1 MRRTI
6 QYIISFIF
14 ILIVTCSGLLCSAAV
29 ITDTLDADQ
38 KGIILSNA
46 TGSGFYDFR
55 LQNTNWAIGTYTD
68 YFSKAEYIARGNSN
82 SINSIS
88 STSLTLNLPFF
99 LSGFDSLTVEFFL
112 LSNYSTNYSPFG
124 TPTVSRVLGS
134 AASSLSVTNIGSVN
148 LRNVQTPSN
157 TGSNVT
163 TSYFGY
169 LYQVT
174 ITDPIDYLRIQFSS
188 DETGS
193 NAKQFLYGFA
203 GVYVNGTSEALAN
216 IEVQVSQIGTKVDTL
231 TSAIQSAASNI
242 GAIVT
247 GQGNLLTAVED
258 IKDYAESIDDKQDI
272 IIYAT
277 QNDQLIIQEYNE
289 RLTEIKNEFNEYNS
303 ILEQYYNAPDVNNVT
318 NIIDGGMP
326 SEYNPA
332 VVAPVLSA
340 IFDNSIVTIILV
352 AVLALVLMSYVLFGK
367 KG

>member
-1 MRRTI
+1 MKKI
-6 QYIISFIF
+6 CQFIISFILMSSLMLGG
-14 ILIVTCSGLLCSAAV
+14 ILCSAAV
-29 ITDTLDADQ
+29 ITDSLDADQ

-46 TGSGFYDFR
+46 TGTGFYDFR
-55 LQNTNWAIGTYTD
+55 PQNTNWAISTYTD
-68 YFSKAEYIARGNSN
+68 YFSKADYIARGNSN

-88 STSLTLNLPFF
+88 STSLTLNLPFY

-112 LSNYSTNYSPFG
+112 LSNYSTNYSPFS
-124 TPTVSRVLGS
+124 TLTVSRVLGS

-148 LRNVQTPSN
+148 LRDVKTPSN
-157 TGSNVT
+157 TGSSVT
-163 TSYFGY
+163 ASYFGY

-174 ITDPIDYLRIQFSS
+174 ITDPIDFLRIQFTS
-188 DETGS
+188 DYTGS
-193 NAKQFLYGFA
+193 DAKQFLYGFA

-231 TSAIQSAASNI
+231 TSAIQNAASNI

-289 RLTEIKNEFNEYNS
+289 RLTEIKNEFNQYNS
-303 ILEQYYNAPDVNNVT
+303 ILEQYYNPPDVNNVT
-318 NIIDGGMP
+318 NIIDGGIP
-326 SEYNPA
+326 DEFNPGELLSPLQSIMGSSIISTLLIA
-332 VVAPVLSA
+332 VATCVL
-340 IFDNSIVTIILV
+340 I
-352 AVLALVLMSYVLFGK
+352 SYVLFGK